1 MPPRPRPHAT
11 PQYPR
16 PHRPSAPVPLP
27 TARPPARTHAHT
39 PTRPHGRT
47 TARPHDRTT
56 ARYAC
61 APALP
66 LTTACLPCSPP
77 PPPPPP
83 PPAPLGLARVY
94 STQHGPQVC
103 GARIKAPTA
112 LSLPPTTSA
121 APAAAAAL
129 ESLCDQLRTSHGALC
144 PWASNASPPMLGALL
159 LPSRQHEGVPSLQQG
174 QALAKQHLRGRLSG
188 LLSLPSLPALA
199 PSATEAVAACA
210 TLCGL
215 QDEAALLSSIALLLD
230 LPPRCYEGRDAER
243 WLAATRLAL
252 LGWGPS
258 ADQISIWCV
267 EDARTLR
274 LDSWQ
279 QLGASSEIASAAP
292 ASLAFG
298 AAAPAAPAAAPAA
311 ADTPLSVVSGAGQGL
326 GGAALAATASGAAAP
341 AAAAAAAAGGRG
353 AGQQPKVPCAPRA
366 ARAPP
371 HAGSPH
377 HPSPPPPPL
386 APRPHPRPTPP
397 PSTHALTP
405 HPSPHLSPS
414 LHPHPSPNTLIA
426 AAARP
431 GRRAP
436 HLVAVARAH

>member
-1 MPPRPRPHAT
+1 M
-11 PQYPR
+11 
-16 PHRPSAPVPLP
+16 
-27 TARPPARTHAHT
+27 
-39 PTRPHGRT
+39 
-47 TARPHDRTT
+47 
-56 ARYAC
+56 
-61 APALP
+61 
-66 LTTACLPCSPP
+66 
-77 PPPPPP
+77 
-83 PPAPLGLARVY
+83 
-94 STQHGPQVC
+94 C

-129 ESLCDQLRTSHGALC
+129 ESLCDQLRTSHAALC
-144 PWASNASPPMLGALL
+144 PWASNASPATLGALL

-174 QALAKQHLRGRLSG
+174 HALAKQHLRDRLSG

-199 PSATEAVAACA
+199 PSAAEAVAACA
-210 TLCGL
+210 ALCGL
-215 QDEAALLSSIALLLD
+215 QDEAALLCSLALLLD

-279 QLGASSEIASAAP
+279 QLGASSAISTAAP
-292 ASLAFG
+292 AGLSFG
-298 AAAPAAPAAAPAA
+298 AAAAAAAPAA
-311 ADTPLSVVSGAGQGL
+311 AAADTPLAVVPGAGQGL
-326 GGAALAATASGAAAP
+326 GGPALAATASGAAAP
-341 AAAAAAAAGGRG
+341 AAAAAAGGRG
-353 AGQQPKVPCAPRA
+353 TGQQPKVPLRPSRPSRPSRRTHAAPRGLA
-366 ARAPP
+366 L
-371 HAGSPH
+371 
-377 HPSPPPPPL
+377 PPPL
-386 APRPHPRPTPP
+386 APTPTPRPTPP
-397 PSTHALTP
+397 PSTHPSPLAPRPTS

-414 LHPHPSPNTLIA
+414 LHLRPSPNTLIA
-426 AAARP
+426 ASARP